1 MTNEGGTLLDSAE
14 LRQTVMTKISKAR
27 ENSVTVTSRRLT
39 DTGHRCVH
47 LGRWFQS
54 DGIIRTLSQ
63 ENVYF
68 TDRVK
73 IRTDYQKL

>member
-1 MTNEGGTLLDSAE
+1 MTNEGGTLLDSEE
-14 LRQTVMTKISKAR
+14 LMQTVMTKISKAS

-39 DTGHRCVH
+39 DTGHPCVH

-54 DGIIRTLSQ
+54 DGIRTLSQ
-63 ENVYF
+63 GKVYF